1 MKRQLW
7 EAPYQSLGEA
17 VALAN
22 AEMVESIRSE
32 DFTEGVAHFVKR
44 RPAQFSGL

>member
-1 MKRQLW
+1 MKQQLW
-7 EAPYQSLGEA
+7 EAPYQSLGAA

-32 DFTEGVAHFVKR
+32 DFTEGVAHFVER
-44 RPAQFSGL
+44 RPARFSGR